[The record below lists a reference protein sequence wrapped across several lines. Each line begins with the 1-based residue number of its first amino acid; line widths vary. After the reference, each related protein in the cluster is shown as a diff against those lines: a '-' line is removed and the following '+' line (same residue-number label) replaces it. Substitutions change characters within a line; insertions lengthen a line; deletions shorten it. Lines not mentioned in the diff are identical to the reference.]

1 METLEK
7 IFLPKMNL
15 HGLLPIDEQG
25 LQVLPISEVN
35 FRNHPARAG
44 SFRPQFSH
52 EIQVKSHP
60 GAAIIEACDVV
71 QPVEH
76 GEVKRSVLWLIQ
88 KHSVVIYQTHPPAD
102 IQIGRAS

>member
-1 METLEK
+1 MEALEK

-25 LQVLPISEVN
+25 LQVFPIGEVN

-44 SFRPQFSH
+44 SFRPQFSN

-60 GAAIIEACDVV
+60 GAATIEACNVV

-76 GEVKRSVLWLIQ
+76 GEIERSVLGLIQ
-88 KHSVVIYQTHPPAD
+88 KHSVIIYQTDPPAD
-102 IQIGRAS
+102 IH